1 MYCCVIHSFVKHQ
14 SASTPAFSTL
24 PRLTWP
30 LFGLILCNF
39 DSRARVCVWLLTKIF
54 HLIAYIRTKF
64 SVDASWGWYTNGT
77 VVIRRTWHVGLWR
90 IFNKH
95 YFFHCSNGLLG
106 EIKITDWVLFECLFV
121 FLLGVGVV
129 FPKLL
134 LGWFL
139 TYWKRLL
146 PVGSTFTMASELGFL
161 ARSFTVFRYTNK

>member
-39 DSRARVCVWLLTKIF
+39 DSRVCVCVWLLTKIF

-64 SVDASWGWYTNGT
+64 SVDASGGWYTNGT

-121 FLLGVGVV
+121 FYWGWVLCSPNCSWAGFWLTGRGCCLWGVLLQWQVSLV
-129 FPKLL
+129 F
-134 LGWFL
+134 
-139 TYWKRLL
+139 
-146 PVGSTFTMASELGFL
+146 
-161 ARSFTVFRYTNK
+161 